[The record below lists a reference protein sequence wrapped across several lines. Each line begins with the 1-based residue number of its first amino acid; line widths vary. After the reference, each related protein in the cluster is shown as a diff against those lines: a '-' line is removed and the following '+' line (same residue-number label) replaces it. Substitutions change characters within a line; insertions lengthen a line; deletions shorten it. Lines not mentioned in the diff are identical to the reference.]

1 MAKVAKLLLID
12 PRGHLLLLERSN
24 HPRFGNDP
32 DLPGGTLEEGESL
45 RETMVREVFEEIGAV
60 VDGEAARHLYDGTE
74 YSAHGVHYA
83 LYALEV
89 PTRPDVTLSWEHAGY
104 EWLLKDDFVAKVA
117 TANDTFMHMVHD
129 YVKVLDVPATK

>member
-45 RETMVREVFEEIGAV
+45 RETMVREVFEGLAQ
-60 VDGEAARHLYDGTE
+60 
-74 YSAHGVHYA
+74 
-83 LYALEV
+83 
-89 PTRPDVTLSWEHAGY
+89 W
-104 EWLLKDDFVAKVA
+104 
-117 TANDTFMHMVHD
+117 
-129 YVKVLDVPATK
+129 